1 MNILALDT
9 TTRSGSVAL
18 VIDDDVVDERAGDAS
33 RSHAERLPS
42 EILSLLD
49 AHDLS
54 PSSIDLF
61 AIASGPGLF
70 TGLRIGIATMQG
82 MALVAGKPMAGV
94 SALAALG
101 HAAGRDRAAG
111 VRIGVW
117 MDAHRRDVF
126 ASLFDVAS
134 ANDRSPF
141 SAERLIDREGPT
153 VGDPRATIARWIAA
167 GQRPD
172 LITGDGA
179 VKYREVIAAVDH
191 SIAVVP
197 DRALAGTIGVIA
209 RERARR
215 GDVVPPGG
223 IQPLYVRRPDAEL
236 AREHALADRSA
247 DVARRD

>member
-1 MNILALDT
+1 MRILALDT

-18 VIDDDVVDERAGDAS
+18 VIDDAIVDERRGDLS

-42 EILSLLD
+42 ELLSVLD
-49 AHDLS
+49 AHHLS

-61 AIASGPGLF
+61 AIAAGPGLF

-82 MALVAGKPMAGV
+82 MALVAGKPMVGV
-94 SALAALG
+94 WALAAIG
-101 HAAGRDRAAG
+101 HAAARDRSTG
-111 VRIGVW
+111 VRVGAW

-126 ASLFDVAS
+126 ASLFDVA
-134 ANDRSPF
+134 AIDAQPF
-141 SAERLIDREGPT
+141 SPERLLDREGPT
-153 VGDPRATIARWIAA
+153 VGDPHATLARWIAA

-172 LITGDGA
+172 LIAGDGA
-179 VKYREVIAAVDH
+179 VKYGEAIAAVDR
-191 SIAVVP
+191 SIAIVADGP
-197 DRALAGTIGVIA
+197 LAGVIGLMA

>member
-1 MNILALDT
+1 MNTLALDT

-18 VIDDDVVDERAGDAS
+18 IVDDDVVDERGGDAS

-61 AIASGPGLF
+61 AVASGPGLF

-82 MALVAGKPMAGV
+82 LALVAGQPMVGV
-94 SALAALG
+94 SALAAIG
-101 HAAGRDRAAG
+101 YAASRDRAPG
-111 VRIGVW
+111 FRVGVW

-126 ASLFDVAS
+126 ASLFDVAG
-134 ANDRSPF
+134 ATGLSPF
-141 SAERLIDREGPT
+141 SPDRLLDREGPT
-153 VGDPRATIARWIAA
+153 VGDPSATLQRWIASA
-167 GQRPD
+167 QRPD
-172 LITGDGA
+172 LIAGDGA
-179 VKYREVIAAVDH
+179 VKYREVIGAIDRA
-191 SIAVVP
+191 IAVVP
-197 DRALAGTIGVIA
+197 DRALAGTIGLMA

-223 IQPLYVRRPDAEL
+223 IQPVYVRRPDAEL